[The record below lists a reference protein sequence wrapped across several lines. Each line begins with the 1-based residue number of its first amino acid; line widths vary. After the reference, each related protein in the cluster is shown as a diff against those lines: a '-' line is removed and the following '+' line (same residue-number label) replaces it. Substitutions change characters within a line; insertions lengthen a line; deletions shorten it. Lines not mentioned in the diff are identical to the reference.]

1 MLNEFSLSRDRAM
14 INFTLKY
21 CDTSEKLLDSFGFRK
36 VVEVFVKKLKKEEG
50 LIYNFYL
57 DAFGTDDQLADAM
70 VEVFKLLTVFDINE
84 VLKVENKYS
93 IFFEDRNLFIELIEL
108 LYGYW
113 RKLERFTI
121 VRNNRLGEGLQ
132 SVRFIQANNN
142 FNDLVLATYRRIEET
157 VMGYQHRVYR
167 QLIAGA
173 NAGLTLNDVNWNCPI
188 EYRGLTTIPF
198 IGSVVLQPPFISYT
212 KRNTREGIFQEHFKN
227 PLENIVLNE
236 DDWFVYP
243 AKVGDLLTF
252 VYFHKDFMAHG
263 LALANLFELAVE
275 SDYIG
280 RKPDMI
286 YLFGYPDGDNEKRTF
301 YYKDKKND
309 ILIGY
314 ANYTDEID
322 YFGYMK
328 KMLLTLHNVKKIE
341 EGHLPIH
348 GAMVNIVLRNGKES
362 NIVIMGDSGAGK
374 SESLEAFRTL
384 NQKYIK
390 HMRVIFDDMGFLK
403 IENDGKIKGYGT
415 EIGAFVRVDDLESG
429 YAFEQLD
436 RGIFTN
442 PDKINA
448 RVTIPISTYEIISK
462 GYEVDIMLYANNY
475 EDSDKKIK
483 FYDNI
488 EEAIN
493 IFEDGSRKA
502 KGTTSE
508 KGLVKSYFANPFG
521 AIQER
526 ESNEKLVREYFHKMF
541 DLGVQVGEI
550 NTSLAVEGKE
560 KDGPR
565 NAAEE
570 LFELINQ

>member
-384 NQKYIK
+384 NQ
-390 HMRVIFDDMGFLK
+390 
-403 IENDGKIKGYGT
+403 
-415 EIGAFVRVDDLESG
+415 
-429 YAFEQLD
+429 
-436 RGIFTN
+436 
-442 PDKINA
+442 
-448 RVTIPISTYEIISK
+448 
-462 GYEVDIMLYANNY
+462 
-475 EDSDKKIK
+475 
-483 FYDNI
+483 NI
-488 EEAIN
+488 
-493 IFEDGSRKA
+493 
-502 KGTTSE
+502 
-508 KGLVKSYFANPFG
+508 
-521 AIQER
+521 
-526 ESNEKLVREYFHKMF
+526 
-541 DLGVQVGEI
+541 
-550 NTSLAVEGKE
+550 
-560 KDGPR
+560 
-565 NAAEE
+565 
-570 LFELINQ
+570 